1 MHTTILPIQLTKA
14 LPEERSGAFRTPHCD
29 LAGQNGCLE
38 ATVYLPG
45 VESRGIELLLSRQEL
60 VVIARKLHPV
70 RTNWIALSL
79 EHCARDYQLR
89 IKAPGRLTA
98 SQVSAQFDGAV
109 LHIRI
114 ERGPA
119 AFGARA
125 EVAA

>member
-14 LPEERSGAFRTPHCD
+14 LPEERTTAFRTPHCD
-29 LAGQNGCLE
+29 VAGQNGCLE

-60 VVIARKLHPV
+60 VVTARKLHPV

-79 EHCARDYQLR
+79 ENCTRDYQLR
-89 IKAPGRLTA
+89 IKAPRRLCA
-98 SQVSAQFDGAV
+98 SQVSAQFDEGV

-114 ERGPA
+114 ARSA
-119 AFGARA
+119 TARA
-125 EVAA
+125 QAAA

>member
-14 LPEERSGAFRTPHCD
+14 LPAERSDAFRTPHCD
-29 LAGQNGCLE
+29 MAGHNGCLE

-60 VVIARKLHPV
+60 VVTARKLHPV

-79 EHCARDYQLR
+79 EHRTRDYRLR
-89 IKAPGRLTA
+89 IKAPRRLNA
-98 SQVSAQFDGAV
+98 SQVSARFDEGV

-114 ERGPA
+114 DRGPVEVRA
-119 AFGARA
+119 AAS
-125 EVAA
+125 AAA

>member
-14 LPEERSGAFRTPHCD
+14 LPAERSGAFRTPHCD

-45 VESRGIELLLSRQEL
+45 VEPRGIELLLAREEL

-79 EHCARDYQLR
+79 EHCTRDYQLR
-89 IKAPGRLTA
+89 IKAPGRITA
-98 SQVSAQFDGAV
+98 SQVSAQFDGGV

-125 EVAA
+125 ECAA

>member
-1 MHTTILPIQLTKA
+1 MHNTILPIQLKKA
-14 LPEERSGAFRTPHCD
+14 LPAERSGAFRTPHCD
-29 LAGQNGCLE
+29 MAGQDGCLE

-60 VVIARKLHPV
+60 VVTARKLHPV

-98 SQVSAQFDGAV
+98 SQVGAQFEGGV

-114 ERGPA
+114 GRGPA
-119 AFGARA
+119 VSR
-125 EVAA
+125 ERTQAAA